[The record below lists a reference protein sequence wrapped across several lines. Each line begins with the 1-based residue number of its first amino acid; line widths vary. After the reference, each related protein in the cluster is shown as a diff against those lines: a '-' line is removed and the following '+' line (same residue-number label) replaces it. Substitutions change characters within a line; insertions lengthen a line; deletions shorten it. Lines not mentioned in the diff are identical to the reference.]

1 MGELTTLAKARQEL
15 EDLYLG
21 IPDESV
27 NLTFQD
33 FAELKVAEKKKP
45 VAKIEVPI
53 DEAGGI
59 KKVGSFNNNN
69 MEKSPSLDFS
79 KAIHAS
85 RPRQQHHV
93 VEDDQRR
100 NQSLPRGRHLH
111 VHVSDDT
118 HHHHHNDH
126 LGTPNSARRNAHIAG
141 FRSNIDS
148 SSIAFDD
155 MSGMSGV
162 SRTYP
167 ESGRRRRRAGIPHS
181 NICTICSTYIYIF
194 RNRCLVCG
202 RVYCR
207 HCVGAGMGEMTEGR
221 KCVECLGRKFS
232 HRYIHTAGNLGCF
245 GVGCCGRYSTHVKIQ
260 ELKWQEKG
268 PRRSRDQTEGYDR
281 SGMVSARSRSPVTP
295 RTPTRAQVSSS
306 SPNSFVMSSQF
317 SPYSATHPHI
327 PY

>member
-1 MGELTTLAKARQEL
+1 M
-15 EDLYLG
+15 
-21 IPDESV
+21 
-27 NLTFQD
+27 
-33 FAELKVAEKKKP
+33 
-45 VAKIEVPI
+45 
-53 DEAGGI
+53 
-59 KKVGSFNNNN
+59 
-69 MEKSPSLDFS
+69 
-79 KAIHAS
+79 
-85 RPRQQHHV
+85 
-93 VEDDQRR
+93 
-100 NQSLPRGRHLH
+100 
-111 VHVSDDT
+111 
-118 HHHHHNDH
+118 
-126 LGTPNSARRNAHIAG
+126 G

-148 SSIAFDD
+148 SVAFDD

-162 SRTYP
+162 SRAYP
-167 ESGRRRRRAGIPHS
+167 GRGRRRRAGIPHS

-207 HCVGAGMGEMTEGR
+207 DCVGAGMGEMPEGR

-232 HRYIHTAGNLGCF
+232 QRYIHRAGNLGCF
-245 GVGCCGRYSTHVKIQ
+245 GAGCCARYPSHVKIQ

-268 PRRSRDQTEGYDR
+268 PRRSRDTEGYDR
-281 SGMVSARSRSPVTP
+281 SGMVSRSRSPVTP